1 MRGKRTMIT
10 QTEHLLLKTLK
21 SLDIDRETA
30 VNISILARTDE
41 KCERLMQAMYERY
54 KEKGTVTDQDILKML
69 LIINGRL
76 KTSTENTS
84 MQ

>member
-1 MRGKRTMIT
+1 MIT